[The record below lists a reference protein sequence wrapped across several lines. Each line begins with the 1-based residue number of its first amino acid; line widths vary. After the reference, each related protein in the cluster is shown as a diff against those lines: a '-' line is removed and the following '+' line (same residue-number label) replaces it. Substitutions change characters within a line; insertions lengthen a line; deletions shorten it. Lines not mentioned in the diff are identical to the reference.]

1 MQQRIRILIVED
13 NPTDA
18 ELMVRKL
25 RLSGFEL
32 DWQRVD
38 TEADYIANLDAN
50 PQLILSDFELPGFSG
65 LRALELLKQRPS
77 LDIPFIIVS
86 GAIGEDIGVAAMREG
101 ATDYLL
107 KDRIAR
113 LGPAVRRALQEV
125 SERGD
130 RKRLEAQFIEVQK
143 MEVVGQLACGTAHN
157 FNNALSV
164 VMGYS
169 ELLLGSLGINRSE
182 RLQVEQIQYAAEQ
195 AAGIARQ
202 LLLVSRRQQV
212 QSVELNINEVV
223 NSMEEMLREWVEQ
236 NIEMTISYGD
246 NVGLIKADPSYVW
259 QMLMNLV
266 INARDAMPNGGRL
279 AIETSEVCLDD
290 AYAQEHPGATPG
302 AYVLLSVTD
311 TGTGMTEEVKAR
323 LFETFFTTKP
333 LGKGTGLGLATC
345 QTAVRQSGG
354 HIDVSS
360 RLGEGTTFKI
370 YFPAMRQS
378 PLANVGFELK
388 TTILNDGAETILLVE
403 DEPAIRRLVQKVL
416 ITEGYNVLIASNGQ
430 EAIRVANEYRGNP
443 ISLLLS
449 DLNMPQMD
457 GKGMAER
464 LRTKSPEMKILFT
477 SGFASD
483 EFMESEA
490 LQTGAKF
497 LLKPFTTS
505 ILVRNVRQM
514 LGASQ

>member
-1 MQQRIRILIVED
+1 M
-13 NPTDA
+13 
-18 ELMVRKL
+18 
-25 RLSGFEL
+25 
-32 DWQRVD
+32 
-38 TEADYIANLDAN
+38 
-50 PQLILSDFELPGFSG
+50 
-65 LRALELLKQRPS
+65 
-77 LDIPFIIVS
+77 
-86 GAIGEDIGVAAMREG
+86 
-101 ATDYLL
+101 
-107 KDRIAR
+107 
-113 LGPAVRRALQEV
+113 
-125 SERGD
+125 
-130 RKRLEAQFIEVQK
+130 
-143 MEVVGQLACGTAHN
+143 
-157 FNNALSV
+157 
-164 VMGYS
+164 
-169 ELLLGSLGINRSE
+169 
-182 RLQVEQIQYAAEQ
+182 
-195 AAGIARQ
+195 
-202 LLLVSRRQQV
+202 
-212 QSVELNINEVV
+212 
-223 NSMEEMLREWVEQ
+223 EQ